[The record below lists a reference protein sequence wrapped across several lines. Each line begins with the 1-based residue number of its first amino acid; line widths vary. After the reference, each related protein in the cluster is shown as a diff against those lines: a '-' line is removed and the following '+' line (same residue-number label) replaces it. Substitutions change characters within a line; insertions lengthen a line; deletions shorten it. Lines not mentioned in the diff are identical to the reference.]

1 MTSDT
6 SNQLSAYINYSSFA
20 PWSETYNAYRYNS
33 GQRSGKKLETQS
45 MEHNPRNKRPQSAK
59 IELSGIG
66 GNVLVSMKDR

>member
-45 MEHNPRNKRPQSAK
+45 MEHNPRIKDQSAK

-66 GNVLVSMKDR
+66 GNVLESMKDR

>member
-20 PWSETYNAYRYNS
+20 LWSETYNAYRYNS

-45 MEHNPRNKRPQSAK
+45 MKHNPRIKDQSAK